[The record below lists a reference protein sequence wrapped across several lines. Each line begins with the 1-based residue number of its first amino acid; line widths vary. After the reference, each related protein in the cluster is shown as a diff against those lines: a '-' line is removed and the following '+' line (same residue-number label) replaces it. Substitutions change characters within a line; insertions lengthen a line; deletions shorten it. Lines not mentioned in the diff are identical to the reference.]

1 MGRTL
6 LETYSD
12 SADEEV
18 MLRES
23 NLVIILAAMLCSLIC
38 LVGLFS
44 MVRCA
49 MRCRGRRLVIQSTH
63 RLFFPVVD
71 RGLSKTALQALPV
84 VEFTVTDCLGAID
97 CAICLA
103 EFDQSDKVR
112 RLPNCHHCFHVSCI
126 DTWFSSH
133 SSCPTCRRGC
143 SVHAD
148 EKCPNLSLPCP
159 SDATS
164 APGEP
169 NSLHPIPCPA
179 HYWNGEHTADR
190 YLP

>member
-1 MGRTL
+1 
-6 LETYSD
+6 
-12 SADEEV
+12 

-49 MRCRGRRLVIQSTH
+49 MRCRGRPLVIQSTH

-71 RGLSKTALQALPV
+71 RGLSKSVLQALPV
-84 VEFTVTDCLGAID
+84 VEFTVTDCPGAVD

-133 SSCPTCRRGC
+133 SSCPTCRRRC
-143 SVHAD
+143 SVHVD
-148 EKCPNLSLPCP
+148 EKCPSTAPSACP
-159 SDATS
+159 YDATS
-164 APGEP
+164 AQGQPG
-169 NSLHPIPCPA
+169 SLQLIACPA
-179 HYWNGEHTADR
+179 HYWDGNVLEHAPDR